1 MEGLGKSSF
10 GWSLSAPRSSVR
22 FQPPLWIPKV
32 CSFSLEEC
40 VEGRRYVGSCSCG
53 KKKKKRHR
61 RRRRVH
67 GDYSRTCRT
76 SRNRAMVTA

>member
-53 KKKKKRHR
+53 KKKKKDIVVVAERMGIIPGHAGPAGTGR
-61 RRRRVH
+61 W
-67 GDYSRTCRT
+67 
-76 SRNRAMVTA
+76 